1 MPINRVE
8 LKNCKSIKNIQIS
21 FNQINC
27 LLGENGTGKTN
38 ILKSIK
44 YFYDN
49 LTGKKASDSL
59 YDKAN
64 PYIQSFEI
72 TLYYDFSRLK
82 KIAKSHLERADK
94 LGYKLNPIFKKI
106 STISKK
112 YCDQN
117 NEMKMTLNQD
127 KNGIQKWNV
136 PFEVRAFMKNIFPIY
151 FSQARHL
158 NLINWSEIWEIIGE
172 LSKIGVAE
180 NINYKEELEECFKN
194 AFGERYSTILNYI
207 QNELKQNDIDIKA
220 FNSNQQF
227 ANIYQ
232 LQLGGNSFKHKY
244 EDLEYFSD
252 GINSYN
258 YLKLLINLISK
269 ISDRKIKEPTI
280 IIDEPEIGLHPKYLD
295 EMVDIFWE
303 KSNHIKILLSTHSS
317 RIIKNLISNGSEVNL
332 YHISMKNK
340 YSKFKKM
347 KGFTD
352 KRERNVVTEQEAS
365 YYFAKKIVFVEG
377 VTELE
382 LFSNKNILNLF
393 PFLKMVDFYSFDS
406 NSVKIQAVH
415 PHEKNISI
423 PYLTLVDLDKI
434 LSYDKKKS
442 IFNIRKG
449 DRFVNPLK
457 DSHAEKRELLYYGS
471 KRKKTHVIRKRILGL
486 TSKTNFY
493 FDPNWGYLYGDSTY
507 LKLLKNLI
515 KDFCLEYNIFP
526 VSTTIEGALINI
538 NNHRLVYDWLIS
550 YKDPKKEKDIKKIYR
565 FEGSS
570 IYKTTALRLVHG
582 GKFDNVQTVNEL
594 LGKVKDISDPK
605 IKDIFET
612 IAKVSNSKT
621 NGWVTD
627 FIDHFFNTYIND
639 RELTNE
645 EKRGIFKRNF
655 PELYM
660 IVTSIRA
667 IN

>member
-1 MPINRVE
+1 MPISRVE
-8 LKNCKSIKNIQIS
+8 LKNCKSIKNIQIP

-49 LTGKKASDSL
+49 LTSKKADDSL
-59 YDKAN
+59 CDKEN

-82 KIAKSHLERADK
+82 KIAKSHFERSDNY
-94 LGYKLNPIFKKI
+94 GYKLNPIFKNI
-106 STISKK
+106 SNITKN

-117 NEMKMTLNQD
+117 NEMKITLNQD
-127 KNGIQKWNV
+127 KNGIQRWNV
-136 PFEVRAFMKNIFPIY
+136 PFEVRAFIRNIFPIY

-172 LSKIGVAE
+172 LSKSGVAE
-180 NINYKEELEECFKN
+180 NINYKAELEECFKN
-194 AFGERYSTILNYI
+194 AFGDRYSTILNYI
-207 QNELKQNDIDIKA
+207 QNELKQNDIDIKV

-227 ANIYQ
+227 ANMYQ
-232 LQLGGNSFKHKY
+232 LQLGGNSFKHKF

-269 ISDRKIKEPTI
+269 ISDKKIKEPTI
-280 IIDEPEIGLHPKYLD
+280 IIDEPEIGLHPRYLD
-295 EMVDIFWE
+295 EMVNVFWG
-303 KSNHIKILLSTHSS
+303 KSEHINILLSTHSS
-317 RIIKNLISNGSEVNL
+317 RIIKNLILNSSNVNL

-340 YSKFKKM
+340 YSKIKKM

-365 YYFAKKIVFVEG
+365 YYFSKKIVFVEG

-382 LFSNKNILNLF
+382 LFSNSNLLNLF
-393 PFLKMVDFYSFDS
+393 PFLKMIDFYSFDS

-423 PYLTLVDLDKI
+423 PYLTLVDMDKI
-434 LSYDKKKS
+434 LEYDKGNSKFIIK
-442 IFNIRKG
+442 KG
-449 DRFVNPLK
+449 DRFTNPLR
-457 DSHAEKRELLYYGS
+457 DSDAKKREILYYGI
-471 KRKKTHVIRKRILGL
+471 KREKTHTIRKRILGL
-486 TSKTNFY
+486 TSKTKFY
-493 FDPNWGYLYGDSTY
+493 FDLDWGYVCGDATY
-507 LKLLKNLI
+507 LKVLKSLI
-515 KDFCLEYNIFP
+515 RDFCLEYNIFP

-538 NNHRLVYDWLIS
+538 NNHKLVYEWLIA
-550 YKDPKKEKDIKKIYR
+550 YKGSKKEQDIKKIYE
-565 FEGSS
+565 FKNSNV
-570 IYKTTALRLVHG
+570 YKTTALRLIHD
-582 GKFDNVQTVNEL
+582 GKFDSVQTVKQL
-594 LGKVKDISDPK
+594 LGKIDDISDPDV
-605 IKDIFET
+605 KDIFET
-612 IAKVSNSKT
+612 IATVSNGKT
-621 NGWVTD
+621 NGWVTH
-627 FIDHFFNTYIND
+627 FINHFFDNYINN
-639 RELTNE
+639 RELTEE
-645 EKRGIFKRNF
+645 EKRGIFKKNF
-655 PELYM
+655 PELNM